1 MGVGA
6 VFTTSSKSDVGE
18 MSYETLKAICKAVS
32 IPVVAIGG
40 ISGENVGKLAGS
52 GICGVA
58 VISAIYAAKDV
69 KAAAADLKTTVEEM
83 LRA

>member
-1 MGVGA
+1 
-6 VFTTSSKSDVGE
+6 

-69 KAAAADLKTTVEEM
+69 KAAAADLKATVEEM

>member
-1 MGVGA
+1 MCIR
-6 VFTTSSKSDVGE
+6 DR
-18 MSYETLKAICKAVS
+18 LKAICQAVS

-40 ISGENVGKLAGS
+40 ITQQNVEKLAGS

-69 KAAAADLKTTVEEM
+69 KAAAADLKSTVEEM
-83 LRA
+83 LRV